1 MGDGSLLKG
10 SLPKWCLV
18 HVRNPLLSSILVR
31 LKAIRYMDG
40 SNFPSNEGIVKQSTK
55 NAHRVIENKKELVE
69 FYADWIIQ
77 GISFTFTISIL
88 YLVYVLFEKE
98 SKEKDAQIKLLT
110 KQKMN
115 RIKGKIL

>member
-1 MGDGSLLKG
+1 
-10 SLPKWCLV
+10 
-18 HVRNPLLSSILVR
+18 
-31 LKAIRYMDG
+31 MDG
-40 SNFPSNEGIVKQSTK
+40 SNFPSNDGIIKQSTK

-115 RIKGKIL
+115 RIKGLRFYKFCCESFYHIDSVLRVFLVQKVCTGAFFM